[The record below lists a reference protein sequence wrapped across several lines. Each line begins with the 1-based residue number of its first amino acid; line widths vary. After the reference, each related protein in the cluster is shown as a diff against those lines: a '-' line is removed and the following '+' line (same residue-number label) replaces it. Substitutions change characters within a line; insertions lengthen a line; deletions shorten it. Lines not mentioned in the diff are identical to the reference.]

1 MNRDNYRDYV
11 SDAYRYYA
19 LCGKPDQNELR
30 VLKSSQMQNYRGG
43 IADLEAVARVL
54 DHLELEQDAEMWK
67 RCLDIVYFTDPRH
80 APTRGVL
87 TDRVRYASIELCV
100 SESTIYRMMRRLRML
115 LAMERGLR
123 VDEREVRNMHTHVK
137 ITHRTD
143 CGVWCGSS
151 CAPEA

>member
-1 MNRDNYRDYV
+1 MNKDNYRDYV

-30 VLKSSQMQNYRGG
+30 ALRSSQAQSYRGG

-54 DHLELEQDAEMWK
+54 ERLELEQDAQIWK
-67 RCLDIVYFTDPRH
+67 RCLDIVYFSDPRH
-80 APTRGVL
+80 APNRGTL
-87 TDRVRYASIELCV
+87 TDRVRFAAMELCI
-100 SESTIYRMMRRLRML
+100 SESTVYRMMRRLRML

-123 VDEREVRNMHTHVK
+123 VDERELQSMNTRIRVTPRPE
-137 ITHRTD
+137 
-143 CGVWCGSS
+143 CGMWYGTQ